1 MTIGFIGTGNIASAL
16 VRGLC
21 RSALPPSRILVSPRN
36 TEKAARLAAEFAQ
49 VQVAS
54 DNQAVVEACDTVI
67 LSVLPQAAEK
77 VLGAL
82 TFRAGQRIIS
92 LIAVTPLDL
101 TRRLVSPAESVVRAV
116 PLPSAA
122 RGLGPIGIYPGEAD
136 AIELLGLFGTPVP
149 AKDEHDFEVLW
160 ATTALI
166 APYFALLEEVCGWAV
181 DGGVEAAT
189 ARAYVTSM
197 FHAISTLAVEE
208 RQVALAESRAE
219 AATPGGL
226 NEQALGEI
234 RERGGYR
241 AFASALDSILRRLEE
256 GKPGGGA

>member
-1 MTIGFIGTGNIASAL
+1 MTIGFIGTGNIASAM

-21 RSALPPSRILVSPRN
+21 ASARPPSRILVSPRN

-49 VQVAS
+49 VQIAA
-54 DNQAVVEACDTVI
+54 DNQAVVDESGTVI
-67 LSVLPQAAEK
+67 LSVLPQAAENI
-77 VLGAL
+77 LGAL
-82 TFRAGQRIIS
+82 AFRTEQRIIS

-122 RGLGPIGIYPGEAD
+122 RGLGPIGLYPGDAEAI
-136 AIELLGLFGTPVP
+136 ALLGRLGTPVP
-149 AKDEHDFEVLW
+149 AASEHEFEVLW

-166 APYFALLEEVCGWAV
+166 APYFALLEEICDWAV
-181 DGGVEAAT
+181 GNGVEATT

-197 FHAISTLAVEE
+197 FHGISVLALEE
-208 RQVALAESRAE
+208 RQVALDSLRAE

-226 NEQALGEI
+226 NRQALGEI
-234 RERGGYR
+234 RERGGTR
-241 AFASALDSILRRLEE
+241 AFASALDSILRRLEA
-256 GKPGGGA
+256 GATKSP

>member
-21 RSALPPSRILVSPRN
+21 ASARPPSRILVSPRN

-49 VQVAS
+49 VQITT
-54 DNQAVVEACDTVI
+54 DNQAVVDESDTVI
-67 LSVLPQAAEK
+67 LSALPQAAEK
-77 VLGAL
+77 ILGAL
-82 TFRAGQRIIS
+82 TFRAEQRIIS
-92 LIAVTPLDL
+92 LIAVTPLGL

-122 RGLGPIGIYPGEAD
+122 RGLGPIGLYPGDAE
-136 AIELLGLFGTPVP
+136 AIELLGRLGTPVP
-149 AKDEHDFEVLW
+149 AESEHDFEVLW

-166 APYFALLEEVCGWAV
+166 APYIALLEEVCGWAV
-181 DGGVEAAT
+181 GGGVEAAT
-189 ARAYVTSM
+189 ARAYVASM
-197 FHAISTLAVEE
+197 FHAISVLALEE
-208 RQVALAESRAE
+208 RQVTLGDLRAE
-219 AATPGGL
+219 AVTPGGL

-234 RERGGYR
+234 REKGGYR

-256 GKPGGGA
+256 DATKSL

>member
-21 RSALPPSRILVSPRN
+21 VSARPPSRILVSPRN
-36 TEKAARLAAEFAQ
+36 AEKATRLASEFTQ
-49 VQVAS
+49 VQVAT
-54 DNQAVVEACDTVI
+54 DNQAVVDESDTVI
-67 LSVLPQAAEK
+67 LSVLPQAAETI
-77 VLGAL
+77 LGAL
-82 TFRAGQRIIS
+82 TFRAEQRIVS

-122 RGLGPIGIYPGEAD
+122 RGLGPIGLYPGDAE
-136 AIELLGLFGTPVP
+136 AIELLGRVGTPVP
-149 AKDEHDFEVLW
+149 AESEHDFEVLW

-166 APYFALLEEVCGWAV
+166 APYFALLEEVSGWAV
-181 DGGVEAAT
+181 GGGVEPAT

-197 FHAISTLAVEE
+197 FHAISVLALEE
-208 RQVALAESRAE
+208 RQMALNELRAE
-219 AATPGGL
+219 AVTPGGL

-241 AFASALDSILRRLEE
+241 AFTSALDSILRRLR
-256 GKPGGGA
+256 GGSTKSP

>member
-21 RSALPPSRILVSPRN
+21 ASARPPSRILVSPRN

-49 VQVAS
+49 VRVAAT
-54 DNQAVVEACDTVI
+54 NQAVVDESDTVI

-77 VLGAL
+77 ILGAL
-82 TFRAGQRIIS
+82 AFRTGQRIVS
-92 LIAVTPLDL
+92 LIAMTPLDL
-101 TRRLVSPAESVVRAV
+101 TRRLVSPAASVVRAV

-122 RGLGPIGIYPGEAD
+122 RGLGPIALYPGDAD
-136 AIELLGLFGTPVP
+136 AIELLGRLGTPVP
-149 AKDEHDFEVLW
+149 AESERNFEVLW

-166 APYFALLEEVCGWAV
+166 APYFALLEEVCGWAEG
-181 DGGVEAAT
+181 GGVEAAT
-189 ARAYVTSM
+189 ARAYVAAM
-197 FHAISTLAVEE
+197 FHAISVLAVEE
-208 RQVALAESRAE
+208 RDAALGELRAE

-226 NEQALGEI
+226 NKQALSEI

-241 AFASALDSILRRLEE
+241 AFASALDSILCRLEK
-256 GKPGGGA
+256 G